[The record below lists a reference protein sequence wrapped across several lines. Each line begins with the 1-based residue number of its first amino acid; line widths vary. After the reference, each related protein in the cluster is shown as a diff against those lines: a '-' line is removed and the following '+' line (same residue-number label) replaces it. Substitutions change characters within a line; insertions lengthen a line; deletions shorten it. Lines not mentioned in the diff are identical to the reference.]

1 MNTSTKE
8 YAANVFNALT
18 ENQILDFMRLFA
30 DDNTLARFESDLIAS
45 GFETKRYNSFKEILQ
60 ELDEEEDDE

>member
-8 YAANVFNALT
+8 YAANVFNSLT

-30 DDNTLARFESDLIAS
+30 DDNTLAKFESDLIAS